1 MGRKCHGG
9 SWCFLFRRGMTK
21 TMLRRLNGMIEMR
34 GIGYNFGDV
43 YEKDLG
49 EMWWGYGIIRVS
61 ARWRA
66 SRKVDYMVN
75 IAGDVHGE
83 FSQGSL
89 LSEATSN
96 ASIQFEIKKAIDD
109 ILKKMS

>member
-1 MGRKCHGG
+1 
-9 SWCFLFRRGMTK
+9 MTK

-75 IAGDVHGE
+75 MARCPWGV
-83 FSQGSL
+83 F
-89 LSEATSN
+89 AR
-96 ASIQFEIKKAIDD
+96 AFAV
-109 ILKKMS
+109 

>member
-1 MGRKCHGG
+1 
-9 SWCFLFRRGMTK
+9 
-21 TMLRRLNGMIEMR
+21 MIEMR

-75 IAGDVHGE
+75 MARCPWGV
-83 FSQGSL
+83 F
-89 LSEATSN
+89 AR
-96 ASIQFEIKKAIDD
+96 AFAV
-109 ILKKMS
+109 